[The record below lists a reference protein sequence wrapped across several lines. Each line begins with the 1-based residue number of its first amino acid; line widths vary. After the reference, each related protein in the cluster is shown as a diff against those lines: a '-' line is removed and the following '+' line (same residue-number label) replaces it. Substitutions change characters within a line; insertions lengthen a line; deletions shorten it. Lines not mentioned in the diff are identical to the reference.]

1 MVWSG
6 VLGFLLGSVTVTLLQ
21 ALLPAEAMDS
31 YGWRIPFL
39 LAGPLGLVG
48 LYIRLRLADTPQF
61 AQLSK
66 AATGRE
72 SPLKEAV
79 STAWRPILQ
88 VIGLMIIFNVGY
100 YVVFTFL
107 PTYFIKTLHFSKTNA
122 FVSITVASLVAL
134 VLILPLA
141 ALSDRVGR
149 RPMLIAGALA
159 FAIFGYPL
167 FLLLNSGS
175 LAAAIAAHCGL
186 AVIEAVYVS
195 AAVAAG
201 VELFATRVRYSGFS
215 IGYNV
220 CVAAFGGT
228 TPYVVTWLTAATGNN
243 VAPAYYVVVAAVVS
257 LLTILTIRETAARP
271 LPQGVADEMFQSGA
285 DVRGAGVHRVAMEL
299 QLGRAA
305 ADRPRDA
312 AQVDITRRRN
322 SQPHRPCRRRA
333 DACAGRRGDDH
344 RRCAGGQCVE

>member
-6 VLGFLLGSVTVTLLQ
+6 VLGFLIGSVTVTLLQ
-21 ALLPAEAMDS
+21 ALLPADAMES
-31 YGWRIPFL
+31 HGWRIPFL

-61 AQLSK
+61 AELSK
-66 AATGRE
+66 AERVAK
-72 SPLKEAV
+72 SPLREAV
-79 STAWRPILQ
+79 RTAWRPILQ
-88 VIGLMIIFNVGY
+88 VIGLMIIFNIGY

-107 PTYFIKTLHFSKTNA
+107 PTYFINTLHFTKTNA
-122 FVSITVASLVAL
+122 FVSITLASLVAL
-134 VLILPLA
+134 ILILPLA

-149 RPMLIAGALA
+149 RPMLIAGSLA
-159 FAIFGYPL
+159 FAILGYPL

-186 AVIEAVYVS
+186 AVIRGRLRLCGSGRRRRTVHHPGALQR
-195 AAVAAG
+195 
-201 VELFATRVRYSGFS
+201 LFHRLQRLRRRVRRHHAVRGHLAHRPD
-215 IGYNV
+215 GQH
-220 CVAAFGGT
+220 CG
-228 TPYVVTWLTAATGNN
+228 P
-243 VAPAYYVVVAAVVS
+243 PYYVVAAAVVS
-257 LLTILTIRETAARP
+257 LLTILTLRETRRTPASTRR
-271 LPQGVADEMFQSGA
+271 SGRN
-285 DVRGAGVHRVAMEL
+285 VPIRGGCSRGGVHRVAMEL